1 MADCRENVKLYR
13 HIRKFCYESILFTF
27 FQTVC
32 ERPPADIGFG
42 IPILQSNNDVRPLLN
57 DIGLSMVDSFKQI
70 IVLYEDNLDL
80 SNFHEYFYKA
90 LDKDTIEYRLESET
104 GFEPELV
111 KLNQDIISEC
121 KKMQTPTF
129 FIVISR
135 MILMEKIVKTFK
147 TSSALNN
154 YKNKWSF
161 IVTDSINTD
170 GEFKISPETKE
181 ILSISDVFIVRQK
194 SNRTCII
201 TNLQQVIVFNLIKT
215 SIEKIF
221 NDRIFY
227 QFMNGTSSDRI
238 QIKNRLISEFR
249 VFNQSN

>member
-1 MADCRENVKLYR
+1 
-13 HIRKFCYESILFTF
+13 
-27 FQTVC
+27 
-32 ERPPADIGFG
+32 
-42 IPILQSNNDVRPLLN
+42 
-57 DIGLSMVDSFKQI
+57 MVDSFKQI

-104 GFEPELV
+104 KFEPELV
-111 KLNQDIISEC
+111 KLNQDIINEC
-121 KKMQTPTF
+121 KKMQIPTF

-135 MILMEKIVKTFK
+135 IILMEKIVQTFK
-147 TSSALNN
+147 ASSALNN

-161 IVTDSINTD
+161 IVTDSINEN

-181 ILSISDVFIVRQK
+181 TLSISDVFIVRHK

-201 TNLQQVIVFNLIKT
+201 DNLHQAIVLNLIKT

-221 NDRIFY
+221 DDEIFFH
-227 QFMNGTSSDRI
+227 FMNGTSSDRI

-249 VFNQSN
+249 VIN